1 MLADMG
7 AVMFLGLLTSTVPE
21 LTQEDHI
28 RINFQ
33 ALLISIAFVGSI
45 IIAVVVINRI
55 AGKRRYEAHQAKLA
69 AEGRTERSNA
79 LAEIANSPSTKFVN
93 DDEPATPEERKIGS
107 VFGDNYRP
115 YGEDGIGAGGV

>member
-1 MLADMG
+1 MALVTFLGFLAD
-7 AVMFLGLLTSTVPE
+7 TVPE

-45 IIAVVVINRI
+45 IIAVVVINRV

-69 AEGRTERSNA
+69 AEGRTERSSA
-79 LAEIANSPSTKFVN
+79 LAEIANSPTTKFVN
-93 DDEPATPEERKIGS
+93 DDVPVAPEERKIGS

-115 YGEDGIGAGGV
+115 YGEDGIGADGA